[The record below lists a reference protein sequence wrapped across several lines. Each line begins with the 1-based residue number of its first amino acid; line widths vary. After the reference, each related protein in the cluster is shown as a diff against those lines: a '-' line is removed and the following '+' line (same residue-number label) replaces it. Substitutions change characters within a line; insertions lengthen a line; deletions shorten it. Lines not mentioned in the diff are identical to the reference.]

1 MKTIAIASAVIVMLA
16 QPSFAFDPQPDP
28 PKAANQNIKSQPVAK
43 PTGGRMFPDYN
54 IQKEAT

>member
-1 MKTIAIASAVIVMLA
+1 MRTIVIATSVIVVLA

-28 PKAANQNIKSQPVAK
+28 PKPANQNIKSQPTTK
-43 PTGGRMFPDYN
+43 PTGGRTLSDYN